1 MNDHPDRTQNGM
13 DIIKPVS
20 NQAKFA
26 DHGWHQYQSSASRE
40 GSSPSGPFGQPT
52 SSATTA
58 STLSDG
64 GSRHGS
70 FISQNEGTT
79 ATWYDIAD
87 AQMHDDGDVEVF
99 HRSGSEVATAPRQ
112 PSVEEIL
119 ADSVASFLPGRPSG
133 QPSRRRA
140 GGRARRDGTPKGIC
154 PSPR

>member
-26 DHGWHQYQSSASRE
+26 DHGVGHQYQSSASRE

-70 FISQNEGTT
+70 FVSQNEGTT

-87 AQMHDDGDVEVF
+87 AQMHDDGDVEVCE
-99 HRSGSEVATAPRQ
+99 RRG
-112 PSVEEIL
+112 
-119 ADSVASFLPGRPSG
+119 
-133 QPSRRRA
+133 RRA
-140 GGRARRDGTPKGIC
+140 VKSCSDGNFRDASLGGRH
-154 PSPR
+154 